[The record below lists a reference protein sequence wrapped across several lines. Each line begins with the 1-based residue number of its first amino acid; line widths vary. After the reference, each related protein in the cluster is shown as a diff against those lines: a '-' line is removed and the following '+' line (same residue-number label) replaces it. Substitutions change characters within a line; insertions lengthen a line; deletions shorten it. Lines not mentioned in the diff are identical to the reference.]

1 MQRLQQNHC
10 HSRSTLD
17 GCLLS
22 TGCRLVLW
30 DVNQEGLDA
39 VAKEIKTAGGEVHSY
54 KCNLRDKTEIHETAA
69 RVKEDVGEVSLLVNN
84 AGIVSGKKFMDCTDE
99 EISATFDVNSLAH
112 FWVSLFR
119 TVNSLLY
126 CMFFGSHLPCIQ
138 MYFPCWGGGGRV
150 GYGNV

>member
-1 MQRLQQNHC
+1 MCIFGEFFYIRELQDAAVTNHC
-10 HSRSTLD
+10 HSGSTLD

-39 VAKEIKTAGGEVHSY
+39 VGKEIKTAGGEVHSY
-54 KCNLRDKTEIHETAA
+54 KCNLRDKTEIRESAA

-112 FWVSLFR
+112 FWVSL
-119 TVNSLLY
+119 
-126 CMFFGSHLPCIQ
+126 
-138 MYFPCWGGGGRV
+138 
-150 GYGNV
+150 

>member
-1 MQRLQQNHC
+1 MI
-10 HSRSTLD
+10 
-17 GCLLS
+17 S

-30 DVNQEGLDA
+30 DVNKEGLDA
-39 VAKEIKTAGGEVHSY
+39 VGKKIKTAGGEVHSY

-119 TVNSLLY
+119 LVNSL
-126 CMFFGSHLPCIQ
+126 
-138 MYFPCWGGGGRV
+138 
-150 GYGNV
+150 